1 MALIYIDSKE
11 SLNQGREKTNEL
23 SANVGDL
30 DDLSTPQTDTI
41 VNAIN
46 SVNTAVG
53 EQAKKLLV
61 FALAITE

>member
-53 EQAKKLLV
+53 EQAKKFLV

>member
-53 EQAKKLLV
+53 EQA
-61 FALAITE
+61 

>member
-53 EQAKKLLV
+53 EQEKKLLV

>member
-53 EQAKKLLV
+53 EQDKKFLV